1 MRCTPIV
8 AGLVLSSIVFA
19 PASAQAQVK
28 VDVTKI
34 TCDQFVHDKIATTLY
49 LAAWLSGYYNAK
61 RNNQIVDLQ
70 ALDENTNKVKNYC
83 YNEKNFK
90 VPVMQAV
97 ETVLGKSSNR
107 LAHDPGAGTAN
118 VDVTKITCDEFVAR
132 PAKIA
137 TPLYLA
143 AWISGY
149 YHAKRNNRIL
159 DVQAFEENMNKVQNY
174 CYDEKNSKVP
184 IMEAVERVLDK

>member
-1 MRCTPIV
+1 MIMRCTPIV

-19 PASAQAQVK
+19 MAPAQAQVK

-34 TCDQFVHDKIATTLY
+34 TC
-49 LAAWLSGYYNAK
+49 G
-61 RNNQIVDLQ
+61 
-70 ALDENTNKVKNYC
+70 
-83 YNEKNFK
+83 
-90 VPVMQAV
+90 
-97 ETVLGKSSNR
+97 
-107 LAHDPGAGTAN
+107 
-118 VDVTKITCDEFVAR
+118 EFVAR
-132 PAKIA
+132 PAKI

-149 YHAKRNNRIL
+149 YHAKRNNRTL
-159 DVQAFEENMNKVQNY
+159 DLQAFEENMNKVQNY